1 MKLTIS
7 PQNKIAVLI
16 SVLVITSLLVLL
28 STQAIADM
36 FGIFKKYDV
45 HLCPEVNGRI
55 IFQGNPVSNIE
66 VFRSLT
72 YGDDDEI
79 LDKALTDAGGFFSFE
94 EKNIRSRKPGS
105 MFDESRIRQVI
116 LVNYQD
122 KDYMLWYTQAIGIE
136 PNRALTEKLNK
147 LYCDLA
153 NTEEE
158 IEFKSYEYPQ
168 DGYLVHSI
176 CRWSV

>member
-105 MFDESRIRQVI
+105 MFDESSIRQVI
-116 LVNYQD
+116 DFDYQD
-122 KDYMLWYTQAIGIE
+122 KRYLLWGGLALGIE
-136 PNRALTEKLNK
+136 RNALITNK
-147 LYCDLA
+147 LARLECDLSSQ
-153 NTEEE
+153 EEYF
-158 IEFKSYEYPQ
+158 EFSSTDDPSVVLGVQ
-168 DGYLVHSI
+168 SI
-176 CRWSV
+176 CRW